1 MIKSITEASLR
12 EKDVLV
18 RVDLNVPF
26 EKGKISDISRIT
38 AVVPTIKYI
47 IKNGGRPILMSHLGR
62 PKSKADNK
70 LSLRNIL
77 PNLKELLETDVIFCD
92 FLDEKSIKYFINK
105 TPKNKLILLEN
116 TRFFEG
122 EETNSPSL
130 SKMFSELGDIFCND
144 AFSASH
150 RSHASTTGV
159 ASHLPSYSG
168 LLLEKEITALQSAL
182 LKPKKPVVAVIGGAK
197 VSTKITLL
205 KSLIMKVEHI
215 IIGGAMANTFLLAL
229 NNEIGLSV
237 CEKNLIDITKEIL
250 TSAVKFNCKIH
261 LPLDIVCAETLTEK
275 TNSTVYEVNACP
287 KNEMILDAGPKTVA
301 NIKKILTSSNT
312 LIWNGPLGAFEIV
325 PFNTST
331 NAVASIA
338 STLTKEKKLL
348 SIAGGGDTIS
358 ALNAA
363 GLANNFSY
371 ISNAG
376 GAFLE
381 WMEGKSLPGLTAL
394 SNNL

>member
-1 MIKSITEASLR
+1 MIKSISEASIR
-12 EKDVLV
+12 KKDILI

-26 EKGKISDISRIT
+26 ENGKISDLSRII
-38 AVVPTIKYI
+38 AVVPTIKYVM
-47 IKNGGRPILMSHLGR
+47 KNGGRPILMSHFGR
-62 PKSKADNK
+62 PKDITDKK
-70 LSLRNIL
+70 LSLRKVL
-77 PNLKELLETDVIFCD
+77 PDLKELLETDVTFCD
-92 FLDEKSIKYFINK
+92 YLDEELIKYFIKK

-116 TRFFEG
+116 TRFFQG
-122 EETNSPSL
+122 EETNSPRL
-130 SKMFSELGDIFCND
+130 SKMFSGLGDIFCND

-159 ASHLPSYSG
+159 ARYLPSYSG
-168 LLLEKEITALQSAL
+168 LLLEKEIKALQSAL
-182 LKPKKPVVAVIGGAK
+182 IKPKKPVVAVIGGAK

-205 KSLIMKVEHI
+205 KNLMKKVEHI

-229 NNEIGLSV
+229 NNEIGLSL
-237 CEKNLIDITKEIL
+237 CEKNLIYITKEIL

-261 LPLDIVCAETLTEK
+261 LPLDIVCADSLTDQ
-275 TNSTVYEVNACP
+275 TNSTVYEANECP
-287 KNEMILDAGPKTVA
+287 KNEMILDVGPKTVA
-301 NIKKILTSSNT
+301 NIKNILISSNT

-338 STLTKEKKLL
+338 SILTKEKKLL
-348 SIAGGGDTIS
+348 SIAGGGDTVS

-381 WMEGKSLPGLTAL
+381 WMEGKSLPGLAAL
-394 SNNL
+394 SNAS